1 MPAMA
6 YPEKLLTDG
15 EQVEYDMRPHW
26 RMLAL
31 PALALVGVVFVASYA
46 LSAMPD
52 GWDPARWVIVGLGLL
67 LLVLWVVVP
76 VVRWATTQYVITNR
90 RVIVRSGV
98 VARQGRDMPLARVND
113 VHFSYGVVDRLLGC
127 GTLVVESAG
136 ESGQLSIR
144 AVPDVELIQREVFRL
159 HEEDDLRRRRDDA

>member
-15 EQVEYDMRPHW
+15 EQVVYDMRPHW
-26 RMLAL
+26 KMLGL

-46 LSAMPD
+46 LSAMPA
-52 GWDPARWVIVGLGLL
+52 GWDPARWVVVGLGLVL
-67 LLVLWVVVP
+67 LLLWVVVP
-76 VVRWATTQYVITNR
+76 LVRWATTQYVITNR

-127 GTLVVESAG
+127 GTLVVESAS
-136 ESGQLSIR
+136 ENGQLSIR
-144 AVPDVELIQREVFRL
+144 WVPDVELIQREVFRL